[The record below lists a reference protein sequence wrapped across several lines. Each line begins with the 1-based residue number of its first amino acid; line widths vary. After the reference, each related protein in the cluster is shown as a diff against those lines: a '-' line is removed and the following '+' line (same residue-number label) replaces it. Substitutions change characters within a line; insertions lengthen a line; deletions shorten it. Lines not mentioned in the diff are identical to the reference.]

1 MARNYGK
8 VPIKVQKKSGFDKS
22 FQNLFTA
29 KVGTIV
35 PILCDELIPNSTVH
49 LKAAITAALPP
60 LASDTF
66 MRCKLKYAS
75 FFVPTR
81 LIMPGYEGWLTGS
94 DESKDVNS
102 RAMVPQ
108 IHISGTLMNKSD
120 AAAKLIKNT
129 YYGPGTLAD
138 YLGFKLSQKQID
150 YELPSGEIGYSDDIY
165 LNALPFL
172 AYHRVYNDWFRNS
185 LVQKDIYKD
194 ADTTS
199 DYTPFSSNRVVPN
212 VLHGYRFPLIPT
224 APEGQFSD
232 GKTVLSLRQANFGY
246 DLFTTA
252 SPQAQNGK
260 AQAVTMSSI
269 DGNSGFTISALRAAN
284 SMQQFLE
291 RNNLAGERLVDF
303 VKAQYGADL
312 SDSIAQRPILLGKGS
327 FDVYSKGIYQ
337 TSPAVSDDGN
347 GAVPSYGTVNPFNS
361 VGARY
366 GSPFAD
372 GTDMLVDNFTACEPG
387 YLMVLAWLS
396 PKVSYS
402 TGIDPI
408 LSRYLDNSVSD
419 MANPILQNV
428 GNEPIY
434 NSQINS
440 WSLLWSPKIGGKDDK
455 IFGYME
461 RYGNWKDRQDEV
473 HGLLRDGGTLQSFAL
488 QRTFNDSA
496 KTMMPNISNNF
507 LEIPTTYLDQV
518 SAVNGDVSKYGYW
531 CDTFFDYKVS
541 MPLAEYSIPSLQD
554 PAYEHGVDISLD
566 KCGKQLN

>member
-1 MARNYGK
+1 MARNYSK

-22 FQNLFTA
+22 YQNLFTS
-29 KVGTIV
+29 KVGTIT
-35 PILCDELIPNSTVH
+35 PIMCDELIPNSTVH

-66 MRCKLKYAS
+66 MRCRLKYAA

-81 LIMPGYEGWLTGS
+81 IIMPGYEGWLTGS
-94 DESKDVNS
+94 DENKDSAS
-102 RAMVPQ
+102 RAVIPQ
-108 IHISGTLMNKSD
+108 IQISGSLLNRSDSASKLLKS
-120 AAAKLIKNT
+120 T

-138 YLGFKLSQKQID
+138 FLGFKLSQKQID
-150 YELPSGEIGYSDDIY
+150 YELPAGDNGYSDDVYI
-165 LNALPFL
+165 NALPFL
-172 AYHRVYNDWFRNS
+172 AYHKIYNDWFRNS
-185 LVQKDIYKD
+185 LVQKDIFKD
-194 ADTTS
+194 ADSTS

-212 VLHGYRFPLIPT
+212 LIHGYKFPFAPT
-224 APEGQFSD
+224 DPNGQFSD
-232 GKTVLSLRQANFGY
+232 GKTILSLRQANFGY

-260 AQAVTMSSI
+260 AQAVTMTTI
-269 DGNSGFTISALRAAN
+269 DGADGFTISALRAAN

-291 RNNLAGERLVDF
+291 RNNLAGERLVDY
-303 VKAQYGADL
+303 VRAQYGASL

-337 TSPAVSDDGN
+337 TSNVPDFSDS
-347 GAVPSYGTVNPFNS
+347 GAYNYNTQNPFNI

-366 GSPFAD
+366 GSPYAD
-372 GTDMLVDNFTACEPG
+372 GTDILVDNFTASEPG

-402 TGIDPI
+402 TGVDPI

-434 NSQINS
+434 NSQLNS
-440 WSLLWSPKIGGKDDK
+440 WSLLWSPKIGGTKDK

-461 RYGNWKDRQDEV
+461 RYGNWKDKQDEV

-496 KTMMPNISNNF
+496 QGSMPNISNNF

-518 SAVNGDVSKYGYW
+518 SAVSGDVGKYGYW
-531 CDTFFDYKVS
+531 CDTYFDYKVS

-554 PAYEHGVDISLD
+554 PACEHGVDITID
-566 KCGKQLN
+566 KSGKQLN

>member
-1 MARNYGK
+1 MEKNHSK

-81 LIMPGYEGWLTGS
+81 LVMPGYEGWLTGS
-94 DESKDVNS
+94 DENRESLS
-102 RAMVPQ
+102 RAIVPQ
-108 IHISGTLMNKSD
+108 IQISGTLLNKSD
-120 AAAKLIKNT
+120 EAAKLLKST

-138 YLGFKLSQKQID
+138 FLGFKLSQKQID
-150 YELPSGEIGYSDDIY
+150 YILPAGDPGYSDDVYI
-165 LNALPFL
+165 NALPFL
-172 AYHRVYNDWFRNS
+172 AYHKIYNDWFRNS
-185 LVQKDIYKD
+185 LVQKDIYMD

-199 DYTPFSSNRVVPN
+199 DYTPFSSCSVVPSQ
-212 VLHGYRFPLIPT
+212 LHGYKFPLNPT
-224 APEGQFSD
+224 DQSGQFSD
-232 GKTVLSLRQANFGY
+232 GKTVLSLRQANFDY
-246 DLFTTA
+246 DLFTTS
-252 SPQAQNGK
+252 SPKAQNGK
-260 AQAVTMSSI
+260 AQAVTMTTI
-269 DGNSGFTISALRAAN
+269 DGSQGFTISALRAAN

-291 RNNLAGERLVDF
+291 RNNLAGERLVDY
-303 VKAQYGADL
+303 VRAQYGASL

-337 TSPAVSDDGN
+337 TSNLPEYNDSGEF
-347 GAVPSYGTVNPFNS
+347 SYNTQNPFNS

-366 GSPFAD
+366 GSPYAD
-372 GTDMLVDNFTACEPG
+372 GTDMLVDNFTASEPG

-402 TGIDPI
+402 TGVDPI
-408 LSRYLDNSVSD
+408 LSRYLNNSVSD

-434 NSQINS
+434 NSQLNS
-440 WSLLWSPKIGGKDDK
+440 WSLLWSPKIGGTNDK

-461 RYGNWKDRQDEV
+461 RYGNWKDKQDEV

-496 KTMMPNISNNF
+496 QGSMPNISNNF

-518 SAVNGDVSKYGYW
+518 SAVKGSVGKYGYW
-531 CDTFFDYKVS
+531 CDTYFDYKVS

-554 PAYEHGVDISLD
+554 PAYEHGVDITID
-566 KCGKQLN
+566 KGGKQLN